1 MRRSCG
7 SSAET
12 ITSEY
17 FCTNSGLGANMR
29 APASSRPVRVIRR
42 AMIPP
47 VRDLYRVYGV
57 MMTYASCCDIAA
69 QPGELPEGL
78 AGLEGSEAGVAGGTA
93 LPPRILN
100 ITVPQIGHLPLMALR
115 PFFITSSTALTI
127 SLLALHLT
135 QYPSAINYSCLK
147 RDARR
152 VNRGRSFTGGLSG
165 A

>member
-29 APASSRPVRVIRR
+29 APANSKPVRVIRR

-78 AGLEGSEAGVAGGTA
+78 AGAEGTEAGVAGGVAGGVA
-93 LPPRILN
+93 LPPRIL
-100 ITVPQIGHLPLMALR
+100 
-115 PFFITSSTALTI
+115 
-127 SLLALHLT
+127 
-135 QYPSAINYSCLK
+135 
-147 RDARR
+147 
-152 VNRGRSFTGGLSG
+152 
-165 A
+165 

>member
-78 AGLEGSEAGVAGGTA
+78 AGLEGSGHGARGG
-93 LPPRILN
+93 PGPRAKIS
-100 ITVPQIGHLPLMALR
+100 HR
-115 PFFITSSTALTI
+115 P
-127 SLLALHLT
+127 H
-135 QYPSAINYSCLK
+135 P
-147 RDARR
+147 R
-152 VNRGRSFTGGLSG
+152 TG
-165 A
+165 

>member
-1 MRRSCG
+1 
-7 SSAET
+7 
-12 ITSEY
+12 
-17 FCTNSGLGANMR
+17 
-29 APASSRPVRVIRR
+29 
-42 AMIPP
+42 
-47 VRDLYRVYGV
+47 
-57 MMTYASCCDIAA
+57 MTYASCCDIAA

-78 AGLEGSEAGVAGGTA
+78 AGAEGSEAGVAGAAGGVA

-147 RDARR
+147 RDPRL
-152 VNRGRSFTGGLSG
+152 VNRGG
-165 A
+165 